1 MKQNLDPPPPR
12 FPTILI
18 RTSSRYKTVTISD
31 REFTLNLLG
40 VRKVSWRGWGGGL
53 ENSRVHLTN
62 LTSSIRRGQ
71 RLFFKSQICAG
82 LIPTDFQPY
91 KLIPKKKNS
100 STNRNIPLYMRN
112 AGCHWISLS
121 ARIAKKTKIIK
132 MSGDSHYFAIFNIL
146 TSSYCVGNNR
156 DEAC

>member
-1 MKQNLDPPPPR
+1 M
-12 FPTILI
+12 
-18 RTSSRYKTVTISD
+18 
-31 REFTLNLLG
+31 EG
-40 VRKVSWRGWGGGL
+40 GGEGGL

-121 ARIAKKTKIIK
+121 ARIAKKKKSLKCQVTVIIWLFSTFGHLPTALVTTATKLAK
-132 MSGDSHYFAIFNIL
+132 KIFQSEKQNISL
-146 TSSYCVGNNR
+146 REGKRVSEFSLNSCGNIWLRNSQL
-156 DEAC
+156 

>member
-1 MKQNLDPPPPR
+1 MKQNLDPHPPR
-12 FPTILI
+12 FATILI

-40 VRKVSWRGWGGGL
+40 IRKVSWRGVGGL

>member
-1 MKQNLDPPPPR
+1 MHETESGPPHPPR
-12 FPTILI
+12 FATILI

-31 REFTLNLLG
+31 RVCFESAGDQKG
-40 VRKVSWRGWGGGL
+40 VMEGGGEGGL
-53 ENSRVHLTN
+53 ENSQVHLTN

-71 RLFFKSQICAG
+71 RLFFKSQMCAG

-112 AGCHWISLS
+112 AGCHWMSLS
-121 ARIAKKTKIIK
+121 ARIAEEKKKII
-132 MSGDSHYFAIFNIL
+132 
-146 TSSYCVGNNR
+146 
-156 DEAC
+156 

>member
-1 MKQNLDPPPPR
+1 MPETREFFTKNLCMKQNLDPPPPSLCYHLWICWGSER
-12 FPTILI
+12 CH
-18 RTSSRYKTVTISD
+18 
-31 REFTLNLLG
+31 G
-40 VRKVSWRGWGGGL
+40 GGWGGGL

-71 RLFFKSQICAG
+71 RLFFKSQMCAG

-132 MSGDSHYFAIFNIL
+132 MSGDSHYFVIFNIL
-146 TSSYCVGNNR
+146 TSSYCVGKNR